1 MSFFKYKNKNI
12 YYKVTGEGKPVVFL
26 HGNTASSK
34 MFEYILP
41 LYQDDF
47 KVILMDFLGCG
58 KSERVEKFKDNL
70 WLYQSEQLIALIDY
84 FNTGKVSLVGT
95 SGGAYGA
102 LNCAM
107 QIPFKIDKIVC
118 DSFDGLKLRPSFSK
132 DLLLE
137 RNFAKQDEMARG
149 FYQWCN
155 GDDWEKVVDL
165 DTQCL
170 LKMADENID
179 LFCKPISEIK
189 NPLLLIGSKED
200 SMIGS
205 NFIDEYKFIKS
216 QVRDCKVAIVSEGE
230 HPSICTNAKE
240 VSRVI
245 KEFL

>member
-41 LYQDDF
+41 LYQDNF
-47 KVILMDFLGCG
+47 KVILMDFLGNG
-58 KSERVEKFKDNL
+58 KSERVENFKDNI
-70 WLYQSEQLIALIDY
+70 WEDWGEQTKALIEYLNID
-84 FNTGKVSLVGT
+84 KVSIVGT
-95 SGGAYGA
+95 SGGAYAA

-107 QIPFKIDKIVC
+107 KIPYVIDKIVC
-118 DSFDGLKLRPSFSK
+118 DSFDGLRLRSSFSK
-132 DLLLE
+132 DLLKE

-179 LFCKPISEIK
+179 LFCKPISEIE

-205 NFIDEYKFIKS
+205 NFIDEYKFIES
-216 QVRDCKVAIVSEGE
+216 QVRDCKVVIVNEGE